1 MNIRRWGAAA
11 LVAAMVMAAASCTSA
26 PPQEALKI
34 ASIDLSNAVDD
45 KGRVVS
51 LSETYPPTGTVY
63 ASIATEGSGTGT
75 LKARW
80 FDLQGGVLKE
90 ETKTVTATG
99 PTHTAFSHLPPGGW
113 PAKGRYKAEFS
124 IDGKD
129 TRTREFE
136 IR

>member
-1 MNIRRWGAAA
+1 MDIRRWGAATV
-11 LVAAMVMAAASCTSA
+11 VAAMVMVAVSCTSK
-26 PPQEALKI
+26 PPEEPLKI
-34 ASIDLSNAVDD
+34 AAIDLSNAVDD

-63 ASIATEGSGTGT
+63 ASISTEGSGTAT

-80 FDLQGGVLKE
+80 LDQQGGVLKE
-90 ETKTVTATG
+90 ESKTVTATG

-113 PAKGRYKAEFS
+113 PAKGRYKVEFT

-129 TRTREFE
+129 NRTREFE

>member
-1 MNIRRWGAAA
+1 MV
-11 LVAAMVMAAASCTSA
+11 VAAMVMAAVSCTSK
-26 PPQEALKI
+26 PPEEALKI
-34 ASIDLSNAVDD
+34 AAVDLSNAVDD

-80 FDLQGGVLKE
+80 LDQKGAVLKE
-90 ETKTVTATG
+90 ETKSVTATG
-99 PTHTAFSHLPPGGW
+99 PTHTAFSYMPSGGW
-113 PAKGRYKAEFS
+113 PAKGRYKVEFT
-124 IDGKD
+124 IDDKD
-129 TRTREFE
+129 KRTREFE